1 MAQYRNRRLAEELK
15 KEIADIVRHMKDPRL
30 QLVSILAVQVDNELA
45 QAKVFVSHFTTEGQ
59 DETLAALKKAS
70 GFMRSE
76 LAKRLKT
83 RTVPELVFVDD
94 HSIEAGFRISELL
107 ADYDKERAE
116 STYVKDDLPESDSDA
131 SEASE
136 KSE

>member
-131 SEASE
+131 SEATE

>member
-94 HSIEAGFRISELL
+94 HSIEAGFKITEML

-116 STYVKDDLPESDSDA
+116 STYVKDDLPELGSGNY
-131 SEASE
+131 EE
-136 KSE
+136 

>member
-15 KEIADIVRHMKDPRL
+15 KEIADIMRHMKDPRL

-94 HSIEAGFRISELL
+94 HSIEAGFKITEML

-116 STYVKDDLPESDSDA
+116 STYVKDDLPELGSGNY
-131 SEASE
+131 EE
-136 KSE
+136 

>member
-116 STYVKDDLPESDSDA
+116 STYVKDDLPESDSEV

>member
-116 STYVKDDLPESDSDA
+116 STYVKDDLPESDS
-131 SEASE
+131 EASE

>member
-116 STYVKDDLPESDSDA
+116 STYVKDDLPESDSEA